1 MGVRTARTS
10 PFSDLLGS
18 AVREDVRKLAPSL
31 AVMRPARGK
40 ISISLTLNGCE
51 IDPVRAAVVR
61 GLRGGSSLRAGASA
75 SKARRTRQRRFVP
88 TRGCGRHVMSEHK
101 GSTEQAS
108 ETSCRCYGPAHNVL

>member
-18 AVREDVRKLAPSL
+18 AVREDVHKLAPSLTASL

-61 GLRGGSSLRAGASA
+61 GLRGCSSLRAR
-75 SKARRTRQRRFVP
+75 ARAHPRRAAPRQRRFVP
-88 TRGCGRHVMSEHK
+88 ARGGARLRNSPKCHYGTVSLGGRS
-101 GSTEQAS
+101 
-108 ETSCRCYGPAHNVL
+108 R